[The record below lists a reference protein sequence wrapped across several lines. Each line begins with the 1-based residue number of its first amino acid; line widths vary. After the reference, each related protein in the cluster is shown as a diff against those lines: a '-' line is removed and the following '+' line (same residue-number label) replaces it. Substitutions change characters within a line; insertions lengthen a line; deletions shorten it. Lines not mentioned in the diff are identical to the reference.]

1 MGEPTRPKA
10 RPNRKTDETTAKGRP
25 VWIDGTTGEKYS
37 ERSVTFPVE
46 EGGKEVWYT
55 FPTVAED
62 GTQYDEDTIREH
74 VRTNGP
80 IDWITGEAL
89 PNFKS
94 QEEAVNYAKKRSGS
108 LLRKTQQYAK
118 GGEVTQMDKMMEEGG
133 LATDGMDVDPVSG
146 NEIPVGSNAS
156 DVRDDV
162 DVKLS
167 EGEYV
172 VPADVVKYIGVST
185 LEKMV
190 NKAKDGLEEMGE
202 NGRIGGEP
210 VATPEAKEELLEHTL
225 SSDLEELDGYA
236 AGGLVPGAD
245 INGIIDRVKGAAAK
259 DPSIVNMLKA
269 KGIFIQDAGPQA
281 KPAAIQ
287 GMAEGGVVTDGT
299 YRSSFDPNDYQM
311 GFSYTGYNSNNTETP
326 VYETEATE
334 EDNSVTC
341 PPGYRFNATTNSC
354 EIDPDAQTA
363 REGGEGTQGNTGGDD
378 NGGKGWM
385 GSFDYGDPDAL
396 AEATMSTMSED
407 SESFGSKAVGWAG
420 QVFAGPL
427 GALGVSVAG
436 KAMAGKTYSEAMA
449 NSAALAAQGHQAKA
463 DAIAEAAKSFA
474 KENNLNTNGLFTSG
488 LANKTKQAIEAISQN
503 SKAPKGSQTTSTSTS
518 TTTAPTSTGRTGRTA
533 EDYRGLGTNAGDRV
547 AAQLEASARTGK
559 SIAEMNAPGPEGYSG
574 GYGTGT
580 EGQASGGAQQ
590 GGTGS
595 VGASGND
602 GMGNGVSGTSDG
614 AAGAATGG
622 QGDQGQGSGW
632 GGMAKG
638 GLVAPRPSKKK
649 KMEKKPTVKKGL
661 GRK

>member
-1 MGEPTRPKA
+1 
-10 RPNRKTDETTAKGRP
+10 
-25 VWIDGTTGEKYS
+25 
-37 ERSVTFPVE
+37 
-46 EGGKEVWYT
+46 
-55 FPTVAED
+55 
-62 GTQYDEDTIREH
+62 
-74 VRTNGP
+74 
-80 IDWITGEAL
+80 
-89 PNFKS
+89 
-94 QEEAVNYAKKRSGS
+94 
-108 LLRKTQQYAK
+108 
-118 GGEVTQMDKMMEEGG
+118 MDKMMEEGG
-133 LATDGMDVDPVSG
+133 LATDGMEVDPVSG

-190 NKAKDGLEEMGE
+190 NKAKEGLEDMGE
-202 NGRIGGEP
+202 NGRIGGAP
-210 VATPEAKEELLEHTL
+210 VASSEDKEDLLEYTL
-225 SSDLEELDGYA
+225 SSDLDTLDGYA
-236 AGGLVPGAD
+236 AGGLVPGTD

-281 KPAAIQ
+281 QPAAVQ
-287 GMAEGGVVTDGT
+287 AMAEGGVVTDGT
-299 YRSSFDPNDYQM
+299 YRSSFDPREYQM
-311 GFSYTGYNSNNTETP
+311 GFSYTGLPLTKQEQTKQEQQATGTTSGVSAPVYQTQANTP
-326 VYETEATE
+326 VRITE
-334 EDNSVTC
+334 
-341 PPGYRFNATTNSC
+341 P
-354 EIDPDAQTA
+354 
-363 REGGEGTQGNTGGDD
+363 GEGRGPDENTPTTD
-378 NGGKGWM
+378 NENDGKGWM

-396 AEATMSTMSED
+396 AEATMSTLSGE
-407 SESFGSKAVGWAG
+407 ESFGSKALGVAG

-436 KAMAGKTYSEAMA
+436 KAMAGKAYSEAMA
-449 NSAALAAQGHQAKA
+449 NSAALAAQGHTAQAN
-463 DAIAEAAKSFA
+463 AIAEAAKSFA
-474 KENNLNTNGLFTSG
+474 KENNLNTKGLFTSG
-488 LANKTKQAIEAISQN
+488 LANKTAQAIEAISQN

-533 EDYRGLGTNAGDRV
+533 ADYRGLATTAGDRV
-547 AAQLEASARTGK
+547 ASQLEASARTGK
-559 SIAEMNAPGPEGYSG
+559 SIAEMNAPGPEGYDG
-574 GYGTGT
+574 PEGQGTA
-580 EGQASGGAQQ
+580 GQASGGAQQ

>member
-1 MGEPTRPKA
+1 
-10 RPNRKTDETTAKGRP
+10 
-25 VWIDGTTGEKYS
+25 
-37 ERSVTFPVE
+37 
-46 EGGKEVWYT
+46 
-55 FPTVAED
+55 
-62 GTQYDEDTIREH
+62 
-74 VRTNGP
+74 
-80 IDWITGEAL
+80 
-89 PNFKS
+89 
-94 QEEAVNYAKKRSGS
+94 
-108 LLRKTQQYAK
+108 
-118 GGEVTQMDKMMEEGG
+118 MDKMMEEGG
-133 LATDGMDVDPVSG
+133 LATDGMEVDPVSG

-190 NKAKDGLEEMGE
+190 NKAKEGLEDMGE
-202 NGRIGGEP
+202 NGRIGGAP
-210 VATPEAKEELLEHTL
+210 VASSEDKEDLLEYTL
-225 SSDLEELDGYA
+225 SSDLDTLDGYA
-236 AGGLVPGAD
+236 AGGLVPGTD

-281 KPAAIQ
+281 QPAAVQ
-287 GMAEGGVVTDGT
+287 AMAEGGVVTDGT
-299 YRSSFDPNDYQM
+299 YRSSFDPREYQM
-311 GFSYTGYNSNNTETP
+311 GFSYTGLPLTKQEQTKQEQQATGTTSGVSAPVYQTQANTP
-326 VYETEATE
+326 VRITE
-334 EDNSVTC
+334 
-341 PPGYRFNATTNSC
+341 P
-354 EIDPDAQTA
+354 
-363 REGGEGTQGNTGGDD
+363 GEGRGPDENTPTTD
-378 NGGKGWM
+378 NENAGKGWM
-385 GSFDYGDPDAL
+385 GGFDYGDPDAL

-407 SESFGSKAVGWAG
+407 GKSFGSRAVGLAG

-449 NSAALAAQGHQAKA
+449 NSAALAAQGHTAQAN
-463 DAIAEAAKSFA
+463 AIAEAAKSFA
-474 KENNLNTNGLFTSG
+474 KENNLNTKGLFTSG
-488 LANKTKQAIEAISQN
+488 LANKTAQAIEAISQN

-533 EDYRGLGTNAGDRV
+533 ADYRGLATTAGDRV
-547 AAQLEASARTGK
+547 ASQLEASARTGK
-559 SIAEMNAPGPEGYSG
+559 SIAEMNAPGPEGYDG
-574 GYGTGT
+574 PEGQGTA
-580 EGQASGGAQQ
+580 GQASGGAQQ

>member
-1 MGEPTRPKA
+1 
-10 RPNRKTDETTAKGRP
+10 
-25 VWIDGTTGEKYS
+25 
-37 ERSVTFPVE
+37 
-46 EGGKEVWYT
+46 
-55 FPTVAED
+55 
-62 GTQYDEDTIREH
+62 
-74 VRTNGP
+74 
-80 IDWITGEAL
+80 
-89 PNFKS
+89 
-94 QEEAVNYAKKRSGS
+94 
-108 LLRKTQQYAK
+108 
-118 GGEVTQMDKMMEEGG
+118 MDKMMEEGG

-210 VATPEAKEELLEHTL
+210 VASPEAKEELLEHTL

-236 AGGLVPGAD
+236 AGGLVPGTD

-281 KPAAIQ
+281 QPPAVQ
-287 GMAEGGVVTDGT
+287 GMAEGGVVQDGT
-299 YRSSFDPNDYQM
+299 YRSSFDPSQHQM
-311 GFSYTGYNSNNTETP
+311 GFSYTGYQSNNTETP
-326 VYETEATE
+326 AYKTEATE
-334 EDNSVTC
+334 KDNSVTC

-354 EIDPDAQTA
+354 EIDPDAQVPRA
-363 REGGEGTQGNTGGDD
+363 EEGGRQDNTEVDEND
-378 NGGKGWM
+378 GKGWM

-396 AEATMSTMSED
+396 AEATMSTLSGE
-407 SESFGSKAVGWAG
+407 ESFGSKALGVAG

-427 GALGVSVAG
+427 GALGVGVVG
-436 KAMAGKTYSEAMA
+436 KAMAGATYSNAMA
-449 NSAALAAQGHQAKA
+449 NSAALAAQGHTAQAQ
-463 DAIAEAAKSFA
+463 AIAEAAKSFA
-474 KENNLNTNGLFTSG
+474 KENNVNPNGLFTSG
-488 LANKTKQAIEAISQN
+488 LANKTKQAIEAITQN
-503 SKAPKGSQTTSTSTS
+503 SKAPKGSTTTSTSTS
-518 TTTAPTSTGRTGRTA
+518 TTTSPTATGRVSRTA
-533 EDYRGLGTNAGDRV
+533 ADYRGMNTTAGDRV
-547 AAQLEASARTGK
+547 ASQLEASARTGK
-559 SIAEMNAPGPEGYSG
+559 SIAEMNAPGPG
-574 GYGTGT
+574 GYDGPEGQGTA
-580 EGQASGGAQQ
+580 GQASGGAQQ

-649 KMEKKPTVKKGL
+649 MEKKPTVKKGL

>member
-1 MGEPTRPKA
+1 
-10 RPNRKTDETTAKGRP
+10 
-25 VWIDGTTGEKYS
+25 
-37 ERSVTFPVE
+37 
-46 EGGKEVWYT
+46 
-55 FPTVAED
+55 
-62 GTQYDEDTIREH
+62 
-74 VRTNGP
+74 
-80 IDWITGEAL
+80 
-89 PNFKS
+89 
-94 QEEAVNYAKKRSGS
+94 
-108 LLRKTQQYAK
+108 
-118 GGEVTQMDKMMEEGG
+118 MDKMMEEGG
-133 LATDGMDVDPVSG
+133 LATDGMEVDPVSG

-190 NKAKDGLEEMGE
+190 NKAKEGLEDMGE
-202 NGRIGGEP
+202 NGRIGGAP
-210 VATPEAKEELLEHTL
+210 VASSEDKEDLLEYTL
-225 SSDLEELDGYA
+225 SSDLDTLDGYA
-236 AGGLVPGAD
+236 AGGLVPGTD

-281 KPAAIQ
+281 QPAAVQ
-287 GMAEGGVVTDGT
+287 AMAEGGVVTDGT
-299 YRSSFDPNDYQM
+299 YRSTFNPADYQM
-311 GFSYTGYNSNNTETP
+311 GFSYTGKPLTKSEAEKEKQEDVVNVP
-326 VYETEATE
+326 AVDYETQATKPIRPE
-334 EDNSVTC
+334 PD
-341 PPGYRFNATTNSC
+341 GGGRDYDQTT
-354 EIDPDAQTA
+354 DA
-363 REGGEGTQGNTGGDD
+363 EGND
-378 NGGKGWM
+378 GKGWM
-385 GSFDYGDPDAL
+385 GGFDYSDPEAL
-396 AEATMSTMSED
+396 AEATMSTLSSD
-407 SESFGSKAVGWAG
+407 NESFGSKALGIAG
-420 QVFAGPL
+420 SVFAGPL

-436 KAMAGKTYSEAMA
+436 KAMAGKAYSEAMA
-449 NSAALAAQGHQAKA
+449 NSAALAAQGHTAQAN
-463 DAIAEAAKSFA
+463 AIAEAAKSFA
-474 KENNLNTNGLFTSG
+474 KENNLNTKGLFTSG
-488 LANKTKQAIEAISQN
+488 LANKTAQAIEAISQN

-533 EDYRGLGTNAGDRV
+533 ADYRGLATTAGDRV
-547 AAQLEASARTGK
+547 ASQLEASARTGK
-559 SIAEMNAPGPEGYSG
+559 SIAEMNAPGPEGYDG
-574 GYGTGT
+574 PEGQGTA
-580 EGQASGGAQQ
+580 GQASGGAQQ

-632 GGMAKG
+632 GCMAKG

>member
-146 NEIPVGSNAS
+146 NELPVGSNAS

-281 KPAAIQ
+281 QPPAVQ

-299 YRSSFDPNDYQM
+299 YRSSFDPREYQM
-311 GFSYTGYNSNNTETP
+311 GFSYTGLPLTKQEQTKQEQQVTGTTSGVSAPVYQTQANTP
-326 VYETEATE
+326 VRIAE
-334 EDNSVTC
+334 
-341 PPGYRFNATTNSC
+341 P
-354 EIDPDAQTA
+354 
-363 REGGEGTQGNTGGDD
+363 GEGRGPNENTPTTD
-378 NGGKGWM
+378 NEDSGKGWM
-385 GSFDYGDPDAL
+385 GGFDYGDPDAL
-396 AEATMSTMSED
+396 AEATMSTLSGD
-407 SESFGSKAVGWAG
+407 NESFGQQALGVAG
-420 QVFAGPL
+420 QVFGGPL

-436 KAMAGKTYSEAMA
+436 KAMAGATYSNAMA
-449 NSAALAAQGHQAKA
+449 NSAALAAQGHTAQAQ
-463 DAIAEAAKSFA
+463 AIAEAAQSFA
-474 KENNLNTNGLFTSG
+474 EENNVNTNGLFTSG
-488 LANKTKQAIEAISQN
+488 LANKTAQAIEAISN
-503 SKAPKGSQTTSTSTS
+503 TPKGSQTTSTSRS
-518 TTTAPTSTGRTGRTA
+518 TTTSPTSTGRTGRTA
-533 EDYRGLGTNAGDRV
+533 EDYRGLGTTAGDRV
-547 AAQLEASARTGK
+547 ASQLEASSRTGK
-559 SIAEMNAPGPEGYSG
+559 SIAEMNAPGPGGYSG
-574 GYGTGT
+574 PEGQGTA
-580 EGQASGGAQQ
+580 GQASGGAQQ

-649 KMEKKPTVKKGL
+649 MEKKPTVKKGL

>member
-281 KPAAIQ
+281 QPAAIQ
-287 GMAEGGVVTDGT
+287 GMAEGGVVQDGT
-299 YRSSFDPNDYQM
+299 YRSSFDPSQHQM
-311 GFSYTGYNSNNTETP
+311 GFSYTGYQSNNTETP
-326 VYETEATE
+326 AYKTEATE
-334 EDNSVTC
+334 KDNSVTC

-354 EIDPDAQTA
+354 EIDPDAQTPRA
-363 REGGEGTQGNTGGDD
+363 EEGGPQDNTEVDE
-378 NGGKGWM
+378 NAGKGWM

-396 AEATMSTMSED
+396 AEATMSTLSGEG
-407 SESFGSKAVGWAG
+407 SFGSKALDVGSSIFG
-420 QVFAGPL
+420 GPL
-427 GALGVSVAG
+427 GVLGAGVIG
-436 KAMAGKTYSEAMA
+436 KAMAGKAYSEAMA
-449 NSAALAAQGHQAKA
+449 NSAALAAQGHTAQAKA
-463 DAIAEAAKSFA
+463 IEEAAKSFA
-474 KENNLNTNGLFTSG
+474 KSKNLNTNGLFTSG
-488 LANKTKQAIEAISQN
+488 LAKKTAQAIEAISKN
-503 SKAPKGSQTTSTSTS
+503 GKAPKGSPTTSTSTG
-518 TTTAPTSTGRTGRTA
+518 TTTAPTSTGRVGRTA
-533 EDYRGLGTNAGDRV
+533 ADYRGLGTNAGDRV
-547 AAQLEASARTGK
+547 ASQLEASARTGK
-559 SIAEMNAPGPEGYSG
+559 SIAEMNAPGSG
-574 GYGTGT
+574 GYDSPEGRGTA
-580 EGQASGGAQQ
+580 GQASGGAQQ

-595 VGASGND
+595 VGVSGND
-602 GMGNGVSGTSDG
+602 GRGNGVSGASDG

-649 KMEKKPTVKKGL
+649 MEKKPTVKKGL